1 MSEQELVENVKK
13 VLNKD
18 VWLTEADFGGL
29 YDSGKFNLNIQAK
42 EPTINV
48 NTEIFSLVKKLIDE
62 SPETLESIWRVIIH

>member
-13 VLNKD
+13 VLNRD

-48 NTEIFSLVKKLIDE
+48 NTEIFSVVEKLIDE